1 MKQWGRN
8 KEEEKIPFKKTK
20 FKFFMDGIVLLF
32 FELGFSVLLLSKQS
46 YTGHLN

>member
-8 KEEEKIPFKKTK
+8 KEEEKIPLKKTK

-32 FELGFSVLLLSKQS
+32 LGFSVLLLSKQS
-46 YTGHLN
+46 YAGHLN